1 MTASD
6 ARWMRRAL
14 RLAAR
19 GAERTSPNPMVGAA
33 IVADDRSVGDGYHKE
48 VGGPH
53 AEVWALKAA
62 GEAARGATLYVTL
75 EPCSHHGRTPPCAD
89 AIIHAGLRRV
99 VAAVLDPNPTVN
111 GKGVQILRDAGI
123 EVEVG
128 LLEAEA
134 RALNAAY
141 FKHTISGLPLVSL
154 KAAMS
159 LDGKIATRAGES
171 RWITGERARKLAHR
185 LRAEHDAVMVGVR
198 TVLGD
203 NPRLTVRSVRGRN
216 PLRVVVDS
224 AARTPS
230 DSALLSADEC
240 PPIIAVTQQAPQE
253 RVEALQR
260 AGAEVWV
267 LPDEPPPPTPS
278 ARPSTPLGIDAERGR
293 VDLVALMRRLGE
305 REVQSVLI
313 EGGGIL
319 ASAALAAGLVDR
331 VYFLIAPLII
341 GGAEAPT
348 AVGGEGVA
356 RLADAWRVGNMKV
369 QRIGEDVLI
378 TGDIVRG

>member
-1 MTASD
+1 
-6 ARWMRRAL
+6 
-14 RLAAR
+14 
-19 GAERTSPNPMVGAA
+19 MVGAA